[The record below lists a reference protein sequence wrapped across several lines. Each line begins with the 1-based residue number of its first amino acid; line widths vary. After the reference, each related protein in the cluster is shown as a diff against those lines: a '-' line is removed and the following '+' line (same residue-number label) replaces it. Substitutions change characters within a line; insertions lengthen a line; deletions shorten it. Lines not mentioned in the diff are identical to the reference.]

1 MKLLDKSTELPI
13 GWEITKIGKFAE
25 VIMGQSPPS
34 DTYNNE
40 KIGLPFFQGKAEF
53 TDLHPAIKKWCSE
66 PNKIGLPN
74 DILVSVRAPVGSVN
88 IANVECCIG
97 RGLSAI
103 RYIECNKFLF
113 YFFKHIEKKL
123 DEQGTGTTFRAI
135 SGEVLKNFPIY
146 LPPVKEQHRIVA
158 KIETLFS
165 ELDKGIESFKTARE
179 QLKIYRQS
187 LLKHAF
193 SGKLT
198 EQWRAENP
206 DKLEN
211 AQALLQRIETERQQR
226 YQQQLKDWEA
236 NDKQGSKPKAL
247 KTLPPLT
254 TEELA
259 ALPELPNGWIYIRA
273 EEISD
278 FITKGTT
285 PSKELLFEGNGE
297 IPFIKVYNLTK
308 TGFLDFSIDPTFV
321 SRKTHNGFLARSKVY
336 PGDVLMNIVGPPL
349 GKVSIVPDSYPE
361 WNINQAISIFRTN
374 LISSRF
380 LATYLAHEDTVRV
393 MMKKSKA
400 TAGQFNLTLEIC
412 RETLIPF
419 CGKNEQAEIENL
431 IDAKTFGIDQL
442 DQTIT
447 TALQQAEA
455 LRQSILKKAF
465 SGQLVP
471 QDPSDEPASVLL
483 ERIRLEKAAL
493 SVKPKSIKP
502 KRCSL

>member
-1 MKLLDKSTELPI
+1 
-13 GWEITKIGKFAE
+13 
-25 VIMGQSPPS
+25 
-34 DTYNNE
+34 
-40 KIGLPFFQGKAEF
+40 
-53 TDLHPAIKKWCSE
+53 
-66 PNKIGLPN
+66 
-74 DILVSVRAPVGSVN
+74 
-88 IANVECCIG
+88 
-97 RGLSAI
+97 
-103 RYIECNKFLF
+103 
-113 YFFKHIEKKL
+113 
-123 DEQGTGTTFRAI
+123 
-135 SGEVLKNFPIY
+135 
-146 LPPVKEQHRIVA
+146 
-158 KIETLFS
+158 
-165 ELDKGIESFKTARE
+165 
-179 QLKIYRQS
+179 
-187 LLKHAF
+187 
-193 SGKLT
+193 
-198 EQWRAENP
+198 
-206 DKLEN
+206 
-211 AQALLQRIETERQQR
+211 
-226 YQQQLKDWEA
+226 
-236 NDKQGSKPKAL
+236 
-247 KTLPPLT
+247 
-254 TEELA
+254 
-259 ALPELPNGWIYIRA
+259 
-273 EEISD
+273 
-278 FITKGTT
+278 
-285 PSKELLFEGNGE
+285 
-297 IPFIKVYNLTK
+297 
-308 TGFLDFSIDPTFV
+308 
-321 SRKTHNGFLARSKVY
+321 
-336 PGDVLMNIVGPPL
+336 MNIVGPPL